1 MAKELRALFDEL
13 KRDLR
18 ADFKELRE
26 SFDRD
31 VRKELREMNTFI
43 TFANKHYEE
52 IKAENQVLKASN
64 AKLEEQ
70 CAELAR
76 QVKDH
81 EARILQAEQYSRST
95 NVEIKGIP
103 DNASEDLTDLLIRI
117 GEKVEV
123 SLAAADFE
131 AIHRVPTAKKDTQQ
145 NIVVQ
150 FARRQQRDNFL
161 QKARA
166 ARLKCSDLGLGS
178 EEPVFVNE
186 HLCPEL
192 KRLLGQATARKRE
205 TGWKYVWVQ
214 NGKIYARKMD
224 NGPRI
229 RILSSEDVA
238 KMRSSP

>member
-1 MAKELRALFDEL
+1 
-13 KRDLR
+13 
-18 ADFKELRE
+18 
-26 SFDRD
+26 
-31 VRKELREMNTFI
+31 MNTFI

-81 EARILQAEQYSRST
+81 EARILQAEQYSRSA

-131 AIHRVPTAKKDTQQ
+131 GYSWST
-145 NIVVQ
+145 N
-150 FARRQQRDNFL
+150 
-161 QKARA
+161 
-166 ARLKCSDLGLGS
+166 C
-178 EEPVFVNE
+178 
-186 HLCPEL
+186 
-192 KRLLGQATARKRE
+192 
-205 TGWKYVWVQ
+205 
-214 NGKIYARKMD
+214 
-224 NGPRI
+224 
-229 RILSSEDVA
+229 
-238 KMRSSP
+238 

>member
-81 EARILQAEQYSRST
+81 EARILQAEQYSRSA

-123 SLAAADFE
+123 SLAAADLFIE
-131 AIHRVPTAKKDTQQ
+131 YQLLKKTPSRTSWFSSRDDSNGTTFYRKPVPL
-145 NIVVQ
+145 V
-150 FARRQQRDNFL
+150 
-161 QKARA
+161 
-166 ARLKCSDLGLGS
+166 
-178 EEPVFVNE
+178 
-186 HLCPEL
+186 
-192 KRLLGQATARKRE
+192 
-205 TGWKYVWVQ
+205 
-214 NGKIYARKMD
+214 
-224 NGPRI
+224 
-229 RILSSEDVA
+229 
-238 KMRSSP
+238 